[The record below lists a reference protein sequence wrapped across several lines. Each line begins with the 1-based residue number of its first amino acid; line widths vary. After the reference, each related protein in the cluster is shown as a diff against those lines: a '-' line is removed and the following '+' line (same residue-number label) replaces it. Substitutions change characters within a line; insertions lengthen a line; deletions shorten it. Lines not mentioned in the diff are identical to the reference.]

1 MNLNTIEEALSALKN
16 GEFVIVVDDEDRE
29 NEGDLILA
37 AEAVTPEKM
46 AFMVRYTSG
55 IICQTLKAD
64 RLSEL
69 DLPQMVQNN
78 TEGMRTAFTVSVDYL
93 HGTTTGISASD
104 RSATISALIDDS
116 VRPRDLARPGHIF
129 PLRYH
134 EGGVLKRA
142 GHTEAAVDLAE
153 AAGMHPSGVLS
164 ELVAEDGSMMRLPQ
178 LLAFGKEHGLTVVSI
193 ADLIKYRLSF
203 EKLVERVSE
212 ARIPTRFGEFKA
224 VGYRSLVDGIEHVA
238 FVRGEIGDGKD
249 VLTRAHSECLT
260 GDIFGSLRC
269 DCGVQLDDALAQ
281 IAQADRGVVL
291 YMRGHEGRGIG
302 LVHKLRAYQSQ
313 DEGFD
318 TVEANVEM
326 GFAADTR
333 DYGTGAQILA
343 DLGIKSMRLLTNNPT
358 KRAGIEGHGLE
369 ISETVPQ
376 IVGINPENEK
386 YMRTKAEKMGHLL
399 GDQV

>member
-1 MNLNTIEEALSALKN
+1 MNLNTIEEALTALKN

-37 AEAVTPEKM
+37 AEAATPEKM

-64 RLSEL
+64 RLLDL

-93 HGTTTGISASD
+93 HGTTTGISAAD
-104 RSATISALIDDS
+104 RSATVAALIDDGL
-116 VRPRDLARPGHIF
+116 RPRDLARPGHIF

-153 AAGMHPSGVLS
+153 AAGMYPSGILS
-164 ELVAEDGSMMRLPQ
+164 ELVAEDGSMMRLPE
-178 LLAFGKEHGLTVVSI
+178 LLAFGKAHGLIVVSI
-193 ADLIKYRLSF
+193 ADLIKYRRSL

-224 VGYRSLVDGIEHVA
+224 IGYKSLVDGIEHVV

-281 IAQADRGVVL
+281 IAEEGRGVVL
-291 YMRGHEGRGIG
+291 YMRGHEGRVIG
-302 LVHKLRAYQSQ
+302 LVHKLRAYQLQ
-313 DEGFD
+313 DEGLD

-326 GFAADTR
+326 GFAADAR

-376 IVGINPENEK
+376 IVGINPENET